1 MFANAMRTFQVV
13 NVRWYNATAWYGV
26 TLARLLAEAGHES
39 LVLALPGTEPE
50 ARAREMGLPVASLDL
65 NTNNPARFVQV
76 YSQAAGLLKRH
87 RPDVVNCH
95 RGEGFIA
102 WGLMKRLGRGFK
114 LVRTRG
120 DQRLP
125 KNNLPNR
132 WLHKSVADA
141 VVTTNRRMADHFLKT
156 MRVDERRLWLI
167 RGGVDTAAFAFDPQG
182 RARVRAE
189 FGFGDQD
196 MVVGLLGRFD
206 TVKGQHRLIESVAR
220 LRAKGMDRIKLLLI
234 GHDSSTSTDT
244 VQGWIRDNGMEDAA
258 GITGR
263 REDVAA
269 CVSALDLGVVASL
282 WSETI
287 ARAAFEIMACGRP
300 LISSDVGVMPDL
312 VGADALFPAE
322 NDQALDAL
330 LARIL
335 SSETV
340 RAGLKAE
347 QSRIL
352 SQHTQKEFL
361 RRTLRLYES
370 LLEGRD

>member
-1 MFANAMRTFQVV
+1 MKTFQVV

-39 LVLALPGTEPE
+39 HVLALPGTEPE
-50 ARAREMGLPVASLDL
+50 ARARDMGLPVVSLDL
-65 NTNNPARFVQV
+65 NTNNPLRFGAV
-76 YSQAAGLLKRH
+76 YSRVAGLLRRH

-102 WGLMKRLGRGFK
+102 WGLLKRLGYGFS

-125 KNNLPNR
+125 RNNPPNR

-141 VVTTNRRMADHFLKT
+141 VVTTNRRMADHFLRT
-156 MRVDERRLWLI
+156 MKVDERRLWLI
-167 RGGVDTAAFAFDPQG
+167 RGGVDTRTFAFDPEG
-182 RARVRAE
+182 RTRVRAE
-189 FGFGDQD
+189 FGFHDSD
-196 MVVGLLGRFD
+196 MVLGLLGRFD
-206 TVKGQHRLIESVAR
+206 KVKGQRELLESVAR
-220 LRAKGMDRIKLLLI
+220 LRAQGQDRLRLLLI
-234 GHDSSTSTDT
+234 GHDSSLGEDTIRAWIKELGLGDT
-244 VQGWIRDNGMEDAA
+244 VRT
-258 GITGR
+258 TGR

-300 LISSDVGVMPDL
+300 LVSSDVGVMPDL
-312 VGADALFPAE
+312 VGPEALYPAGDARAMDETLARAVTDE
-322 NDQALDAL
+322 TLRARLRADQA
-330 LARIL
+330 
-335 SSETV
+335 
-340 RAGLKAE
+340 
-347 QSRIL
+347 RIL
-352 SQHTQKEFL
+352 SQHTLKEFL

-370 LLEGRD
+370 LRENPGRG

>member
-1 MFANAMRTFQVV
+1 MKTFQVV

-39 LVLALPGTEPE
+39 MVLALPGTEPE
-50 ARAREMGLPVASLDL
+50 ARAREMGLPVAALDL
-65 NTNNPARFVQV
+65 NTVNPARFVPV
-76 YSQAAGLLKRH
+76 YSRVASLVREH

-95 RGEGFIA
+95 RGEGFIV
-102 WGLMKRLGRGFK
+102 WGLLKRLGYGFR

-125 KNNLPNR
+125 KNNPPNR

-141 VVTTNRRMADHFLKT
+141 VVTTNRRMADHFLKA

-167 RGGVDTAAFAFDPQG
+167 RGGVDAESFAFDAQG

-189 FGFGDQD
+189 FGFNAQD
-196 MVVGLLGRFD
+196 MVLGLLGRFD
-206 TVKGQHRLIESVAR
+206 TVKGQRELLGSVAR
-220 LRAKGMDRIKLLLI
+220 LRDRGMDRIKLLLI
-234 GHDSSTSTDT
+234 GHDSSLDTDT
-244 VQGWIRDNGMEDAA
+244 VRRWIGELGLEDAV

-287 ARAAFEIMACGRP
+287 ARAALEIMACRRP
-300 LISSDVGVMPDL
+300 LVSSDVGVMPDL
-312 VGADALFPAE
+312 VGSEALFPAKDPE
-322 NDQALDAL
+322 AMDKTLARAVTDETL
-330 LARIL
+330 LARL
-335 SSETV
+335 
-340 RAGLKAE
+340 RADQE
-347 QSRIL
+347 RIL
-352 SQHTQKEFL
+352 SQHTHKEFL

-370 LLEGRD
+370 LLETGR